1 MNLDYT
7 VYDTITGKPL
17 RVVSCPEI
25 YAGHQ
30 AIFENEDIVTGHYDQ
45 TYRINLDTFEAEK
58 LDVEYPEAPALRLLE
73 LQQYMGDDTLLNKA
87 IINMGEDPSLF
98 RVNNYKVFR
107 EWAYP
112 PMVDYLDA
120 QVKISSS
127 DTAIISVGEQE
138 LAVYNQKCLNVK
150 TRFPKEV

>member
-1 MNLDYT
+1 MPAYIAYNK
-7 VYDTITGKPL
+7 ITGVISQSGYASDPDVQITEQEDYILSDHPTDGFKVDITSKEFVGCEIETTL
-17 RVVSCPEI
+17 MDVVDVIKESDEI
-25 YAGHQ
+25 LNAVI
-30 AIFENEDIVTGHYDQ
+30 AKITPSVTTWRKQNYQ
-45 TYRINLDTFEAEK
+45 S
-58 LDVEYPEAPALRLLE
+58 LL
-73 LQQYMGDDTLLNKA
+73 
-87 IINMGEDPSLF
+87 
-98 RVNNYKVFR
+98 YKS
-107 EWAYP
+107 YP